1 MPGRGWSAMMSARR
15 AATTPLE
22 SAKAHRT
29 LDRTQARSQ
38 QPPRPDGKMESDEW
52 RRRAEPGLA
61 VLRSSSSDRALQRS
75 VTYRS
80 ATGSRG
86 NTAPQSSSR
95 PRSRPPR
102 FRQTRLDEGENER
115 LNVDAVQACGTR
127 PLGITACDGSRHE
140 RKEPLCDASEECS
153 RRRRT
158 LSDTSSQE
166 GLRNASE
173 KCFARSCTCSS
184 WQEAARRRHAEEGF
198 ASRSSW

>member
-1 MPGRGWSAMMSARR
+1 MSGGDGEQSLGWLCFVLLLQIERSR
-15 AATTPLE
+15 
-22 SAKAHRT
+22 
-29 LDRTQARSQ
+29 DR
-38 QPPRPDGKMESDEW
+38 
-52 RRRAEPGLA
+52 
-61 VLRSSSSDRALQRS
+61 LQY
-75 VTYRS
+75 YRS

-86 NTAPQSSSR
+86 NTLPSSSR
-95 PRSRPPR
+95 PRLLSSPLPNA
-102 FRQTRLDEGENER
+102 RQNAGENER

-153 RRRRT
+153 GRSRT

-173 KCFARSCTCSS
+173 KCFASSCTCRS
-184 WQEAARRRHAEEGF
+184 WQEAAGRRHAEEGF